1 MKKNI
6 SNTIAIV
13 QARLGSTRLP
23 GKVLLEIESKP
34 VLLHI
39 VNRLK
44 RVLKVDDVIIA
55 TSSLKINSK
64 IISFCKEND
73 IKCFVGSEDNV
84 LERYYQAA
92 LVYKPKSVIRITGDC
107 PLLDSELINR
117 LIDYYEEND
126 FDYCGI
132 ATGAGVANKKSIL
145 RYPDGLDAEIFKFS
159 VLERAYK
166 NATTKLHLEH
176 VTPYIWSNKKLFN
189 LGVMYS
195 ETDYSSYRWTLD
207 NIEDFDFI
215 KWIYSKLYSKN
226 NYFNMFDIIHLLKNN
241 KEILIKNKHLIG
253 KEGYEIFSK

>member
-1 MKKNI
+1 MKNNNL
-6 SNTIAIV
+6 NTIAIV

-44 RVLKVDDVIIA
+44 RVLKVDDIIIA

-84 LERYYQAA
+84 LERFYQAA
-92 LVYKPKSVIRITGDC
+92 LVYKPKNVIRITGDC

-117 LIDYYEEND
+117 LIDYYQEND

-145 RYPDGLDAEIFKFS
+145 RNGC
-159 VLERAYK
+159 
-166 NATTKLHLEH
+166 
-176 VTPYIWSNKKLFN
+176 
-189 LGVMYS
+189 
-195 ETDYSSYRWTLD
+195 
-207 NIEDFDFI
+207 
-215 KWIYSKLYSKN
+215 
-226 NYFNMFDIIHLLKNN
+226 
-241 KEILIKNKHLIG
+241 
-253 KEGYEIFSK
+253 

>member
-1 MKKNI
+1 MKNNI
-6 SNTIAIV
+6 LNTIAIV

-44 RVLKVDDVIIA
+44 RVLKVDDIIIA

-84 LERYYQAA
+84 LERFYQAA
-92 LVYKPKSVIRITGDC
+92 LVYKPKNVIRITGDC

-132 ATGAGVANKKSIL
+132 ATGAGVANKKSIF

-159 VLERAYK
+159 VLQKAFE
-166 NATTKLHLEH
+166 NANSKLHLEH

-189 LGVMYS
+189 LGVLYS
-195 ETDYSSYRWTLD
+195 ETDFSNHRWTLD

-226 NYFNMFDIIHLLKNN
+226 KYFNMFDIIHLLKNN